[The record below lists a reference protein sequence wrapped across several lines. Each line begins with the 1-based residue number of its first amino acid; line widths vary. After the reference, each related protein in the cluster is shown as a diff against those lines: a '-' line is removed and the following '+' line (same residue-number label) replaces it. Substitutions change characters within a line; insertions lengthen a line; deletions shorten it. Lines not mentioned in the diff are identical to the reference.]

1 MGPLSTRTPF
11 QGLWNVVRFNWH
23 FYLLAGG
30 LALAVAGA
38 GLVAPPAARP
48 YLALLLALGLLPVLA
63 SLAVTAYV
71 YDFAGLY
78 RLAWLPAVPARPAVL
93 TVNAG
98 FDEISAALHAKYA
111 PRSLLAVD
119 FYDPARHPE
128 VSIRRAR
135 RAYPPYPGT
144 LAVPTTA
151 PLPLPDRALDLAVA
165 FLAAHEIRDPA
176 ERAVFFQELRRV
188 TAPTGRIVVVEHLRD
203 PANFLAYTVGFL
215 HFHSRHAWLAT
226 FRAAGLRVEQ
236 EVKITPFLT
245 AFILCA

>member
-23 FYLLAGG
+23 FYLIAGG
-30 LALAVAGA
+30 LALAGA
-38 GLVAPPAARP
+38 VGGWLAPPAARP

-63 SLAVTAYV
+63 SLLVTAYV

-78 RLAWLPAVPARPAVL
+78 RLGWLPPLPARPALL

-98 FDEISAALHAKYA
+98 FDEISAALHATYS
-111 PRSLLAVD
+111 PRRLLAVD
-119 FYDPARHPE
+119 FYDPARHTE

-144 LAVPTTA
+144 LAVRTTA
-151 PLPLPDRALDLAVA
+151 PLPLPDSALDLVVA

-176 ERAVFFQELRRV
+176 ERATFFGELRRV

-215 HFHSRHAWLAT
+215 HFHSRRTWLAT
-226 FRAAGLRVEQ
+226 FRAAGLQVEQ

-245 AFILCA
+245 AFTLLS